1 MSGDEELTNAQFFER
16 VCRFHL
22 ETYIET
28 QNPIWAFQAL
38 FHWVSPQ
45 WGPKP
50 ESFPLPR
57 ELLEFLVQT
66 LAGINNLAFGMKPFE
81 YQDGEILDDGGSL
94 AIRASEA
101 CDFLPEALRLR
112 GKKWNAFLDYK
123 KDRVAGY
130 LMEIKDQAR
139 GNGASERQAMEQV
152 MLEAGTTDE
161 RTARRKLKGGRGP
174 RQKSPYPAPKWL
186 HEIGDEKEK
195 IPAKS
200 DPEKA
205 KKGDKPKTR
214 GAIKP

>member
-1 MSGDEELTNAQFFER
+1 MSQKEELTNAQFFEQ

-94 AIRASEA
+94 AIKASEA

-112 GKKWNAFLDYK
+112 GKKWNAFLDYE

-139 GNGASERQAMEQV
+139 DNGASERQAMEQV

-186 HEIGDEKEK
+186 DESSGAAGKVSPIAE
-195 IPAKS
+195 PARTKRGT
-200 DPEKA
+200 KQQTTGA
-205 KKGDKPKTR
+205 KKS
-214 GAIKP
+214 